1 MRKEI
6 FLLGFLFISITS
18 YSQSTD
24 TTSKK
29 SQKIVESQNSDIQ
42 IYRDNEIEAH
52 FPGGLKTWTKC
63 VIKNFRKKILI
74 SNNVPTGTYKV
85 LVTFMIAKNGK
96 ITNIKANTRFGY
108 GIEDEMIRAIEK
120 CPKWKPATNCG
131 KKINSYQQQPIT
143 IIVP

>member
-6 FLLGFLFISITS
+6 FLLGFLFISITG

-24 TTSKK
+24 TTNKK
-29 SQKIVESQNSDIQ
+29 SQEIVESQNSNIQ
-42 IYRDNEIEAH
+42 IYCDNEIEAH
-52 FPGGLKTWTKC
+52 FPGGLKTWTKF

-74 SNNVPTGTYKV
+74 ANKVPKGTYKV

-96 ITNIKANTRFGY
+96 ITNIKANTHFGY

-120 CPKWKPATNCG
+120 CPKWKPASNCG